1 MSEQNMVLYGTV
13 ITSILGFFAVQG
25 GQLAVALRCS
35 GLHNEPWKKNKNM
48 MFWLFVSS
56 GEKRQELRGFKFSEV
71 FFFDNL
77 IDGVFV
83 LMLFEGPTDT
93 DGEFLFLNCRASS
106 LRFERLWTMYKALQN
121 IFLTYTYICIHYTYM
136 DGIYTL
142 SFRCFLLPFI
152 VQAVQA
158 C

>member
-25 GQLAVALRCS
+25 GQLTIALRRS
-35 GLHNEPWKKNKNM
+35 GLHNEPWKKKNKNG

-56 GEKRQELRGFKFSEV
+56 GEKRQELRSFKFSEV

-93 DGEFLFLNCRASS
+93 GGEFLFLNCKASS

-121 IFLTYTYICIHYTYM
+121 MFLTYTYIYIYVCIIHTWM
-136 DGIYTL
+136 AFIPWVSDV
-142 SFRCFLLPFI
+142 FCFPS
-152 VQAVQA
+152 
-158 C
+158 